1 MNKNEAILAVQ
12 MHAECEYEGS
22 LYYAYSFEYVHPTR
36 KPTTAR
42 MGLMD
47 KRANSVIYVPLEQV
61 RVVRWNAPDDFVQEH
76 LKKISV
82 QI

>member
-12 MHAECEYEGS
+12 MHAECEHEGNR
-22 LYYAYSFEYVHPTR
+22 YYAYSLEYVHPLR

-47 KRANSVIYVPLEQV
+47 KRANSVIYAPLESV
-61 RVVRWNAPDDFVQEH
+61 KIEKWNAPEDFVREH

-82 QI
+82 KI